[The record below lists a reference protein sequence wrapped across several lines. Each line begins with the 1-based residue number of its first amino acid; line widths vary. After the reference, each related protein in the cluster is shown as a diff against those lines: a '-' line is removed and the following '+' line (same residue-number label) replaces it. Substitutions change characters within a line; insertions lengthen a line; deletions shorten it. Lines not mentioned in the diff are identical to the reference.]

1 MNAAQQVQEAIH
13 FMRGHWPEYLMETGE
28 LRFTRSRLAYL
39 QLCYSTQ
46 LRRSGRSFMKTS
58 QGGR

>member
-13 FMRGHWPEYLMETGE
+13 CMRGHWPEYLMETGE
-28 LRFTRSRLAYL
+28 LAGYMFSTCLFE
-39 QLCYSTQ
+39 LCYSTQ
-46 LRRSGRSFMKTS
+46 LRRSGRSFTTTS